1 MSISHYP
8 FPLSI
13 FLFSPSIPLATKI
26 LVSRGYIDMLVR
38 ALVVSPI
45 LQIDFRTEQH
55 TQHLSIGKRVC
66 TYMYP
71 PSIYITAALY
81 QLNEVVPSVTDLHT
95 TLLSYSAVLHIGV
108 KLLYFERVVGEIRK
122 NPSWTFAFI
131 FKGRNYSLATMH
143 MSKSSMKV

>member
-8 FPLSI
+8 FPLSS
-13 FLFSPSIPLATKI
+13 FLFSPSIPLATEI

-108 KLLYFERVVGEIRK
+108 KLLYFERVVRDQQE
-122 NPSWTFAFI
+122 
-131 FKGRNYSLATMH
+131 GRTPAGHLLSFL
-143 MSKSSMKV
+143 KVGIIPQQQCTCLNRV